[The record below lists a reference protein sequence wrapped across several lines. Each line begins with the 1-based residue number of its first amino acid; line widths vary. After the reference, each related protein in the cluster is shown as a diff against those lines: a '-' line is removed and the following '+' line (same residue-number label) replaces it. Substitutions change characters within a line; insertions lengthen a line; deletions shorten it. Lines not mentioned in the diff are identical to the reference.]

1 MSQNQQNYDWGQN
14 WLIVNQIAF
23 LERLFKTDDLDL
35 VFDTVFNPF
44 LPFYVP
50 IAVYSDAD

>member
-35 VFDTVFNPF
+35 IFDIVFNPF

-50 IAVYSDAD
+50 INVYFDAD